1 MEEINTPQ
9 QAAMFD
15 HILFEADLPR
25 KGLPN
30 EIKEIDMSDT
40 EFQTTDLS
48 KTMDT
53 WSVSSA
59 GELFFHESEPFFV
72 KDENHSMGGYFKEKH
87 KGIKREE
94 KTKSIHFYNVFE
106 GKEKDYWISYDAL
119 FRKGNLVSVDLNE
132 VEEVDQETRKEARA
146 KAREIA
152 ESFNKKMNRTTH
164 TLLKPIKFCLGVFL
178 ISLHFCGS
186 KLSELHS
193 KL

>member
-25 KGLPN
+25 TGLPN
-30 EIKEIDMSDT
+30 EIKEIDMSET

-59 GELFFHESEPFFV
+59 GELFFHESEPLFV
-72 KDENHSMGGYFKEKH
+72 KDENHAMGGYFKEEH
-87 KGIKREE
+87 KGIKRAEE
-94 KTKSIHFYNVFE
+94 TKSIHFYNVFE
-106 GKEKDYWISYDAL
+106 GENKDYWVSYDAL

-132 VEEVDQETRKEARA
+132 VEEVSQEARNKARARA
-146 KAREIA
+146 KEIA
-152 ESFNKKMNRTTH
+152 EDFDKRMKRTTH
-164 TLLKPIKFCLGVFL
+164 ALLIPFKFCLGLFL
-178 ISLHFCGS
+178 VTLHFCGS
-186 KLSELHS
+186 KLSQLHS
-193 KL
+193 RL